1 MSISAKELIL
11 ELIRI
16 DIKREGVGDLVQF
29 LESSDFWTAPA
40 SSKFHGINK
49 GDLALHSLE
58 VRNKLEQKVE
68 EYKLPYSKETITICG
83 LFHDACKI
91 HFYKEKKQ
99 EPATKSQL
107 DYFRSLRPDFVL
119 PSVPQKAYL
128 SVIID
133 KAKNGGILEEVP
145 VDGIQWEVADQFPF
159 GHGEKSVAVLSKYIQ
174 LTDEEACAIRFHM
187 GPWEPGVLFPP
198 LSYSY
203 RNAIE
208 KFPLVPLLS
217 ISDYEVSTFLKI

>member
-1 MSISAKELIL
+1 MQETKEEIVA
-11 ELIRI
+11 LIRN
-16 DIKREGVGDLVQF
+16 DVKREGVEKLIQF
-29 LESSDFWTAPA
+29 LDSSDFFQAPA
-40 SSKFHGINK
+40 SSKFHGTRP
-49 GDLALHSLE
+49 GDLALHSLA
-58 VRNKLEQKVE
+58 VRNKLYQKVKEYNLSYSE
-68 EYKLPYSKETITICG
+68 ETVTICG

-91 HFYKEKKQ
+91 HFYKKKKPEQ
-99 EPATKSQL
+99 ATKSQL

-119 PSVPQKAYL
+119 PSFPQKSYL
-128 SVIID
+128 SVLID
-133 KAKNGGILEEVP
+133 RAKNGGILEEVSYDD
-145 VDGIQWEVADQFPF
+145 VLWEVEDQFPM

-203 RNAIE
+203 RHAIE